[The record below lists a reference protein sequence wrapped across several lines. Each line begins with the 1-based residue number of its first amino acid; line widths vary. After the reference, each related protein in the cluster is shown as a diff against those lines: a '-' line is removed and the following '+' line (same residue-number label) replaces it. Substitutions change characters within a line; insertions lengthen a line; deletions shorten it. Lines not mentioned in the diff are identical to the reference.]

1 MKPKTS
7 VAPKFTRWTK
17 LGIKTY
23 KEDPVDAEVPSHK
36 LMIRAG
42 LIKKLSSGI
51 YCYGPLFLRSFRKL
65 EKVIRKELVAVDMA
79 EVLLPMVQPKKLW
92 EESGRWGYPDM
103 QTFKNKNGHEFC
115 LGPTHEEVIT
125 DYVRNDITSYK
136 ELPVSYFQI
145 QDKYR
150 DEIRPR
156 FGLMRGREFV
166 MKDGYSFDAT
176 KEDAHKSYYKIREA
190 YVRIFDHLGLEY
202 RIVNADGGAMGG
214 SLTEEFQVLA
224 EVGEDELLVSDA
236 SDFAA
241 NIEICPKLRDENIP
255 DSVSTEK
262 EQTEFATPNLRTIED
277 LAESLSVASKELVKT
292 MFFEGENLKGKKFK
306 IAVLLRGSDQ
316 VNTIKIK
323 NFVGLKDEPRALEE
337 AEVLELTGAKPGSC
351 GPIGLKAA
359 VYMDHN
365 LIGYKNMTVGANK
378 DGFHLSG
385 VSPERDFKVTE
396 TFDLAKAAEGDLSP
410 DGEGR
415 LKSIRG
421 IEVGHI
427 FYLGQKYSQSMNVK
441 FLDAGGK
448 AQHFEMGCYGL
459 GVTRTLQAAVEQSH
473 DENGVVWPK
482 NLSPYDVHVT
492 LLDFSDD
499 ILSYLDDLAT
509 DLEAHGMSL
518 FVDDRKERPGVKF
531 KDADLLGF
539 PIRLTLGKRG
549 FDAGN
554 AEFFV
559 RKTGE
564 KLEAPL
570 AEASAKIVELYENI

>member
-1 MKPKTS
+1 MKATIKAKT
-7 VAPKFTRWTK
+7 AKWTK

-36 LMIRAG
+36 LLIRSG

-51 YCYGPLFLRSFRKL
+51 YSYGPLFLRSFRKL
-65 EKVIRKELVAVDMA
+65 EEVIREELEAIDMA

-103 QTFKNKNGHEFC
+103 QTFTNKNGNEFC

-176 KEDAHKSYYKIREA
+176 LEDAHKSYYKVREA
-190 YVRIFDHLGLEY
+190 YVKIFNRLGLEY

-224 EVGEDELLVSDA
+224 DVGEDELLVSDT

-241 NIEICPKLRDENIP
+241 NIEICPKVRDEKISQNLTLEE
-255 DSVSTEK
+255 DK
-262 EQTEFATPNLRTIED
+262 LEFATPNLKTIED
-277 LAESLSVASKELVKT
+277 LADSLSVSEKDLVKT
-292 MFFEGENLKGKKFK
+292 MFFEGENLKGKKFR
-306 IAVLLRGSDQ
+306 IAVILRGCDQ

-323 NFVGLKDEPRALEE
+323 NHIKLKDEPRPLSEE
-337 AEVLELTGAKPGSC
+337 EVVELTGAKPGSC

-359 VYMDHN
+359 VHMDHN

-396 TFDLAKAAEGDLSP
+396 TFDLAKAAAGDPSP
-410 DGEGR
+410 DGKGV

-421 IEVGHI
+421 VEVGHI
-427 FYLGQKYSQSMNVK
+427 FYLGQKYSQSMSAK
-441 FLDAGGK
+441 FTDANGK
-448 AQHFEMGCYGL
+448 AQNFEMGCYGL
-459 GVTRTLQAAVEQSH
+459 GVTRTLQSAVEQSH
-473 DENGVVWPK
+473 DKNGVVWPK
-482 NLSPYDVHVT
+482 ALSPYDVHIT
-492 LLDFSDD
+492 LIDFDKD
-499 ILSYLDDLAT
+499 IMTYLEKLAT
-509 DLEAHGMSL
+509 DLNKMGLSV
-518 FVDDRKERPGVKF
+518 FIDDRNERPGVKF

-539 PIRLTLGKRG
+539 PVRITLGKRG
-549 FDAGN
+549 FDGGKT
-554 AEFFV
+554 EIFV

-564 KLEAPL
+564 KIEAAL
-570 AEASAKIVELYENI
+570 AESAEKTMELYDSI

>member
-1 MKPKTS
+1 MKVQTSPKM
-7 VAPKFTRWTK
+7 AKWTK

-36 LMIRAG
+36 LLIRAG
-42 LIKKLSSGI
+42 LVKKLSSGI

-65 EKVIRKELVAVDMA
+65 EEVIREELGAVDMA

-136 ELPVSYFQI
+136 ELPLSFFQI

-166 MKDGYSFDAT
+166 MKDGYSFDANQ
-176 KEDAHKSYYKIREA
+176 EEAHNSYYKIRAA
-190 YVRIFDHLGLEY
+190 YVKIFDRLGLEY
-202 RIVNADGGAMGG
+202 RVVNADGGAMGG

-224 EVGEDELLVSDA
+224 DVGEDELLVSDA

-241 NIEICPKLRDENIP
+241 NIEICPKLQNKNVP
-255 DSVSTEK
+255 PSVAAETEK
-262 EQTEFATPNLRTIED
+262 TEFATPNLKTIED
-277 LAESLSVASKELVKT
+277 LAASLSVTEKELVKT
-292 MFFEGENLKGKKFK
+292 MFFEGKNLKGKKFK

-316 VNTIKIK
+316 VNAIKIK
-323 NFVGLKDEPRALEE
+323 NFIGLKDEPRALDES
-337 AEVLELTGAKPGSC
+337 EVVELTGAKPGSC

-365 LIGYKNMTVGANK
+365 LIGYKNMIVGANK

-385 VSPERDFKVTE
+385 VSPERDFKITE
-396 TFDLAKAAEGDLSP
+396 TFDLAKAAEGDASP
-410 DGEGR
+410 DGEGVLR
-415 LKSIRG
+415 SIRG
-421 IEVGHI
+421 VEVGHI
-427 FYLGQKYSQSMNVK
+427 FYLGQKYSQSMNAK
-441 FLDAGGK
+441 FLDANGK

-459 GVTRTLQAAVEQSH
+459 GVTRTLQAAIEQSH

-492 LLDFSDD
+492 LLDFNEE
-499 ILSYLDDLAT
+499 IVTYLDKLASDLS
-509 DLEAHGMSL
+509 EKGMSL

-531 KDADLLGF
+531 KDADLMGF
-539 PIRLTLGKRG
+539 PVRLTLGKRG
-549 FDAGN
+549 FDGGN
-554 AEFFV
+554 AELFV

-564 KLEAPL
+564 KIEEPL
-570 AEASAKIVELYENI
+570 ATAAQKIVELYEKI

>member
-1 MKPKTS
+1 
-7 VAPKFTRWTK
+7 
-17 LGIKTY
+17 
-23 KEDPVDAEVPSHK
+23 
-36 LMIRAG
+36 
-42 LIKKLSSGI
+42 
-51 YCYGPLFLRSFRKL
+51 
-65 EKVIRKELVAVDMA
+65 MA

-136 ELPVSYFQI
+136 ELPVYYYQI

-166 MKDGYSFDAT
+166 MKDAYSFDAT
-176 KEDAHKSYYKIREA
+176 QEEAHKSYYKTREA
-190 YVRIFDHLGLEY
+190 YVKIFDRLGLDY

-224 EVGEDELLVSDA
+224 DVGEDELLVSDQ

-241 NIEICPKLRDENIP
+241 NIEICPKVLDQEAP
-255 DSVSTEK
+255 K
-262 EQTEFATPNLRTIED
+262 EVVQESEMKEFATPNLKTIE
-277 LAESLSVASKELVKT
+277 ELSKALSMPQKALVKT
-292 MFFEGENLKGKKFK
+292 MFFEGENLKGKLFK
-306 IAVLLRGSDQ
+306 IAVLVRGCDQ
-316 VNTIKIK
+316 VNPVKIK
-323 NFVGLKDEPRALEE
+323 NHIGLKAEPRALTES
-337 AEVLELTGAKPGSC
+337 EVLELTGAHPGSC
-351 GPIGLKAA
+351 GPLNLKAA

-365 LIGYKNMTVGANK
+365 LQNFKSMVVGANK

-385 VSPERDFKVTE
+385 VQPGRDFKATE
-396 TFDLAKAAEGDLSP
+396 TFDLALAQEGDASP
-410 DGEGR
+410 DGKGK

-421 IEVGHI
+421 VEVGHI
-427 FYLGQKYSQSMNVK
+427 FYLGQKYSSSMGAK
-441 FLDAGGK
+441 FLDANGK
-448 AQHFEMGCYGL
+448 AQNFEMGCYGL
-459 GVTRTLQAAVEQSH
+459 GVTRTLQAAIEQSH

-482 NLSPYDVHVT
+482 ALSPFDVHVT
-492 LLDFSDD
+492 LLDATDD
-499 ILSYLDDLAT
+499 ILNFLNTLSSE
-509 DLEAHGMSL
+509 LEPKGVSF

-549 FDAGN
+549 FDGGIV
-554 AEFFV
+554 ELFL
-559 RKTGE
+559 RKSGE
-564 KLEAPL
+564 KLEVPTD
-570 AEASAKIVELYENI
+570 SALQKIMELHQNV

>member
-1 MKPKTS
+1 MKSNITN
-7 VAPKFTRWTK
+7 WTK

-23 KEDPVDAEVPSHK
+23 KEDPTDAEVPSHK
-36 LMIRAG
+36 LLIRSG

-51 YCYGPLFLRSFRKL
+51 YSYGPMFLRSFRKL
-65 EKVIRKELVAVDMA
+65 EEVIREELDKIDMV

-166 MKDGYSFDAT
+166 MKDGYSFDASQ
-176 KEDAHKSYYKIREA
+176 EDAHKSYYKVREA
-190 YVRIFDHLGLEY
+190 YIKIFNSLGMEY

-224 EVGEDELLVSDA
+224 DVGEDELLVSDS

-241 NIEICPKLRDENIP
+241 NIEICPKVRSIKLP
-255 DSVSTEK
+255 DGVAEEK
-262 EQTEFATPNLRTIED
+262 EKSEFATPNLKTIED
-277 LAESLSVASKELVKT
+277 LAESLGVSEAALVKT

-306 IAVLLRGSDQ
+306 MAVLLRGSDQ
-316 VNTIKIK
+316 VNAVKIK
-323 NFVGLKDEPRALEE
+323 NQIKLKEEPRPLTEE
-337 AEVLELTGAKPGSC
+337 EVLELTGAHPGSC

-359 VYMDHN
+359 VYLDHN
-365 LIGYKNMTVGANK
+365 LVDYKNMTVGANK

-385 VSPERDFKVTE
+385 VSPSRDFKITE
-396 TFDLAKAAEGDLSP
+396 TFDLALAAEGDASP
-410 DGEGR
+410 DGKGK

-421 IEVGHI
+421 VEVGHI
-427 FYLGQKYSQSMNVK
+427 FYLGQKYSQSMNAK
-441 FLDAGGK
+441 FSDANGK
-448 AQHFEMGCYGL
+448 AQNFEMGCYGL
-459 GVTRTLQAAVEQSH
+459 GVTRTLQAAIEQSH
-473 DENGVVWPK
+473 DENGIVWPK
-482 NLSPYDVHVT
+482 ALSPFDVHVT
-492 LLDFSDD
+492 LLDFNEE
-499 ILSYLDDLAT
+499 ILTYLSELAQE
-509 DLEAHGMSL
+509 LKAKGLSL
-518 FVDDRKERPGVKF
+518 FVDDRNERPGVKF

-549 FDAGN
+549 FDGGQ
-554 AEFFV
+554 AELFL
-559 RKTGE
+559 RKSGE
-564 KLEAPL
+564 KLDSPL
-570 AEASAKIVELYENI
+570 ADAASKIVELYGQI